1 MHGAAKLSDC
11 GIFLREAVPSL
22 PCEAVEYPH
31 RDDYYLFGVV
41 YGGSCTVCVDFQ
53 EYELTGGDVVCV
65 LPGQAHAFLQAENL
79 SASLLGMDALLV
91 GGSDRSVIDEYA
103 LAPVPLRVDVRQRHE
118 LGALFSLLSDRYAEA
133 GDESSREVVRRLAGA
148 VAAVV
153 MEAVRQAARLRPQPR
168 RYVDIMLRFRKLL
181 QAGLRE
187 YRSPARYAAAL
198 HISEPY
204 LNEAVRAVTGMS
216 AGKYIRSEIVLEAK
230 RLLCHTDGSVKEIAR
245 PCNSQCLFIV
255 SGRGTGIRGLHLF
268 FQTFCADG
276 GHEPCAFSGEVPR
289 IVRTLPRSVHC
300 PHVCAAVT
308 LRKKDERET
317 ECIYYGCGIGTAFRS
332 GACDRG
338 ETACRRRDAEPR
350 CMACVAGTAERA
362 RAETLSGTSEACLC
376 ASLGN
381 EKAAENSGFFI
392 IGAQD
397 ETRTHTP

>member
-1 MHGAAKLSDC
+1 
-11 GIFLREAVPSL
+11 
-22 PCEAVEYPH
+22 
-31 RDDYYLFGVV
+31 
-41 YGGSCTVCVDFQ
+41 
-53 EYELTGGDVVCV
+53 
-65 LPGQAHAFLQAENL
+65 
-79 SASLLGMDALLV
+79 
-91 GGSDRSVIDEYA
+91 
-103 LAPVPLRVDVRQRHE
+103 
-118 LGALFSLLSDRYAEA
+118 
-133 GDESSREVVRRLAGA
+133 
-148 VAAVV
+148 
-153 MEAVRQAARLRPQPR
+153 
-168 RYVDIMLRFRKLL
+168 
-181 QAGLRE
+181 
-187 YRSPARYAAAL
+187 
-198 HISEPY
+198 
-204 LNEAVRAVTGMS
+204 MS

-230 RLLCHTDGSVKEIAR
+230 RLLCHTDGSVKEIAGELEFGD
-245 PCNSQCLFIV
+245 C
-255 SGRGTGIRGLHLF
+255 TF